1 TQAKIPADWR
11 IDERLLAPAWVDVAA
26 QDPDE
31 VEQRVD
37 GVLASSGIL
46 SEDEL
51 RIVHSDATATVN
63 KLQRGEWSAVAVVTG
78 VSLANPLSRSF
89 TTLTVARSRSDEA
102 FCKSAAIAQQLYR
115 CCTELFFDRALKRA
129 HELDDHFSKT
139 GKPVGP
145 LHGLPIS
152 LKDQHELKG
161 MRNTIGFVSWL
172 DKLAD
177 ADGPIGAALEADGA
191 VLYVKSNV
199 PTSLFGSETVN
210 RIYGRCLNPLN
221 RRRGPGGSSGG
232 EAALLASFASPL
244 GLGSDI
250 AGPIRIPA
258 AMCGVY
264 GFKPSFGRL
273 PFLSGRGVGG
283 GAEFVYPVWGPLAR
297 SIPDLALLMRSVI
310 ASEPWR
316 IDPTCVPMP
325 WKPVT
330 LNRPL
335 RIGVLRDNGMVRPH
349 PPIRRMLDE
358 TVEKLKVAGH
368 EIIDWDVAPL
378 HAQALKIGFAFLFQ
392 DGGAALR
399 AELKDEPVLPC
410 IYTGKPGSELTSDEM
425 LKFYW
430 EMFGLR
436 IEYRQRWNALKLDA
450 VICPVASHAAVS
462 HDNYNDWTHTL
473 PWNVLQYC
481 ALAMPVGKIE
491 EGEMQVSKEYRR
503 EEPRKVEV
511 LREGLKKV
519 RGEEEN
525 RAMWLDNNL
534 RRDSLGLPL
543 SLQVVAPTYMD
554 EQCLAVASVI
564 EKVVKS

>member
-1 TQAKIPADWR
+1 MSTNPTPSSSSWQHRAQAAYDETQAKIPADWR

-51 RIVHSDATATVN
+51 RIVHSDATAIVD
-63 KLQRGEWSAVAVVTG
+63 KLQRGEWSAVAVVT
-78 VSLANPLSRSF
+78 
-89 TTLTVARSRSDEA
+89 A

-115 CCTELFFDRALKRA
+115 CCTELFFDRALARA

-172 DKLAD
+172 DKLAG

-491 EGEMQVSKEYRR
+491 EGEMEVSEEYRR

-525 RAMWLDNNL
+525 RAMWLDDNL

-554 EQCLAVASVI
+554 EQCLAVASVV
-564 EKVVKS
+564 EKVIKL